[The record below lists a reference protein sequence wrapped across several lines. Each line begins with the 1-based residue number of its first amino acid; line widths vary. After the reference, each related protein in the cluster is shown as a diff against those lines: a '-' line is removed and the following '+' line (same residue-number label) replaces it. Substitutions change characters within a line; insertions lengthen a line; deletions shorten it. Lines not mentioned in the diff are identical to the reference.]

1 MCCMP
6 SRPPAPGRSRPCP
19 TNTAR
24 LTQRYC
30 SSPVPSRQVEW
41 IAWCVTA
48 GDPIAVVEAMKME
61 AAITV
66 PGGTVSRTAIDR
78 IAPVEGGDLLLVVD
92 VDNAAK
98 CAQPADRSAEIV
110 GVGS

>member
-1 MCCMP
+1 
-6 SRPPAPGRSRPCP
+6 
-19 TNTAR
+19 
-24 LTQRYC
+24 
-30 SSPVPSRQVEW
+30 VPSRQVEW

-61 AAITV
+61 AAIRV
-66 PGGTVSRTAIDR
+66 PVEPCRTAIDR

-110 GVGS
+110 GVGC

>member
-1 MCCMP
+1 MRP
-6 SRPPAPGRSRPCP
+6 AHLPLPVAGSLHKLGPGHTSPPDSRAARHLSHCRS
-19 TNTAR
+19 
-24 LTQRYC
+24 
-30 SSPVPSRQVEW
+30 
-41 IAWCVTA
+41 
-48 GDPIAVVEAMKME
+48 GE

-98 CAQPADRSAEIV
+98 CEQPP
-110 GVGS
+110 GSQR

>member
-1 MCCMP
+1 MFRTVIETTYV
-6 SRPPAPGRSRPCP
+6 SWGGR
-19 TNTAR
+19 
-24 LTQRYC
+24 LQF
-30 SSPVPSRQVEW
+30 SP
-41 IAWCVTA
+41 
-48 GDPIAVVEAMKME
+48 EAMKME

-98 CAQPADRSAEIV
+98 CEQPPDRSAEIV
-110 GVGS
+110 GVGC

>member
-1 MCCMP
+1 MFISGAEPPGGVDRLVRERGRCQ
-6 SRPPAPGRSRPCP
+6 RPNCSA
-19 TNTAR
+19 
-24 LTQRYC
+24 QRVDRFDQPLRGD
-30 SSPVPSRQVEW
+30 S
-41 IAWCVTA
+41 VTA
-48 GDPIAVVEAMKME
+48 GDPIAIIEAMKME

-98 CAQPADRSAEIV
+98 CEQPPDRSAEIV
-110 GVGS
+110 GVGC